1 MNPWA
6 TANATENIDLFL
18 VNIKYYYF
26 NAPSLQ
32 NVQNV
37 LIHVL
42 GVLPVGD
49 LAKHSDVLFLIQGPL
64 LQRSPTEKC
73 L

>member
-1 MNPWA
+1 MN
-6 TANATENIDLFL
+6 
-18 VNIKYYYF
+18 VKYYYF

-32 NVQNV
+32 NVRNV
-37 LIHVL
+37 LIHIL

-49 LAKHSDVLFLIQGPL
+49 LAKDSAVLFLIQSTLP
-64 LQRSPTEKC
+64 QRSPTEKY